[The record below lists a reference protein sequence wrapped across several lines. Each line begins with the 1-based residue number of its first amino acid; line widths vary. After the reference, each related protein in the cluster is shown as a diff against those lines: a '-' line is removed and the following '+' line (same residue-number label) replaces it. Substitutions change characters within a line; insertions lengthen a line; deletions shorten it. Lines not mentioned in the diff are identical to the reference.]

1 MNKPQQSN
9 VQRRTALVTGITGFL
24 GSHLA
29 RELLAQGRRVIAFV
43 KARQETP
50 DTRQRALKALGSVT
64 ELQDEEAKRLEI
76 IEADITEPAH
86 SLLQY
91 LGELSADID
100 EVWHCAVVFQF
111 QERDRDKAFALNVE
125 GTRNL
130 LEVAIESGRN
140 KTPRFFHVSTAFVCG
155 KLRGLIP
162 ETLHEGQQFH
172 NCYESSKNEAERIVL
187 DYHAT
192 HDLDAVVLRP
202 SIIVG
207 DSRTGAAGES
217 KSGYYGVILAMY
229 RLRNSLDA
237 NLGGQ
242 QKGRDMNLRVEGRAD
257 AELNLVPVDF
267 VVQAMMLL
275 ADSPLNGNRIFHIT
289 NEVPPT
295 LDTARSC
302 LAQDL
307 DVTGF
312 HLVEAESF
320 NEVPMTSFEKLVRLS
335 IEFQTPYMWTE
346 PNFSTDT
353 LRNVLP
359 ENVLPP
365 PRIDKAMLHKLNRWY
380 FKRLDQKF
388 AAPASAATIDRD
400 QG

>member
-1 MNKPQQSN
+1 MNKPKQSN
-9 VQRRTALVTGITGFL
+9 GQHRTALFTGITGFL

-29 RELLAQGRRVIAFV
+29 RELLAQGHRVIAFV
-43 KARQETP
+43 KARQESP
-50 DTRQRALKALGSVT
+50 DTRQRTLKALGTVA
-64 ELQDEEAKRLEI
+64 ELQDEEVKRLEI
-76 IEADITEPAH
+76 IEADITEPTH

-100 EVWHCAVVFQF
+100 EVWHCAVVFKF
-111 QERDRDKAFALNVE
+111 QERDRDEAYALNVE

-130 LEVAIESGRN
+130 LEVAMASGRN
-140 KTPRFFHVSTAFVCG
+140 KAPRFFHVSTAFVCG
-155 KLRGLIP
+155 KLRGHIP
-162 ETLHEGQQFH
+162 EVLHEGQQFH

-187 DYHAT
+187 DYHTT
-192 HDLDAVVLRP
+192 HDLDTVVLRP

-217 KSGYYGVILAMY
+217 NSGYYGVILAMY

-242 QKGRDMNLRVEGRAD
+242 QKGRDMNLRVEGRAE

-275 ADSPLNGNRIFHIT
+275 ADSPLLGNRIFHIT
-289 NEVPPT
+289 NETPPT
-295 LDTARSC
+295 LDIARSC

-307 DVTGF
+307 EVTGF

-346 PNFSTDT
+346 PSFSTDT

-359 ENVLPP
+359 TDVLPP
-365 PRIDKAMLHKLNRWY
+365 PRIDEAMLHKLNRWY
-380 FKRLDQKF
+380 FQRLDKKF
-388 AAPASAATIDRD
+388 SAPTSVATRDR
-400 QG
+400 G

>member
-1 MNKPQQSN
+1 MNNTQQNNQQS
-9 VQRRTALVTGITGFL
+9 RTALVTGITGFL

-29 RELLAQGRRVIAFV
+29 RELLAQGHRVIAFV
-43 KARQETP
+43 KARQESP
-50 DTRQRALKALGSVT
+50 DTRERALKTLRMVA
-64 ELQDEEAKRLEI
+64 ELQEEEVDRLEI
-76 IEADITEPAH
+76 IEADLTEPSH
-86 SLLQY
+86 TLLQC
-91 LGELSADID
+91 LGERSADID
-100 EVWHCAVVFQF
+100 EVWHCAVVFKF
-111 QERDRDKAFALNVE
+111 QERDRDEAIALNVE

-130 LEVAIESGRN
+130 LEVSLASGRN
-140 KTPRFFHVSTAFVCG
+140 KAPRFFHVSTAFVCG

-162 ETLHEGQQFH
+162 EALHEGQQFH
-172 NCYESSKNEAERIVL
+172 NCYESTKSEAERIVL
-187 DYHAT
+187 DYHTT
-192 HDLDAVVLRP
+192 HNLDAIVLRP

-217 KSGYYGVILAMY
+217 NSGYYGVILAMY

-242 QKGRDMNLRVEGRAD
+242 QKGRDMNLRIEGRAN

-289 NEVPPT
+289 NEAPPT

-302 LAQDL
+302 LAKDL

-312 HLVEAESF
+312 HLVKAESF
-320 NEVPMTSFEKLVRLS
+320 NEVPMSTFEKLLRLR

-346 PNFSTDT
+346 PSFSTDT

-359 ENVLPP
+359 RNVLPP
-365 PRIDKAMLHKLNRWY
+365 PRIDEAMLHKLNRWY

-388 AAPASAATIDRD
+388 AAPVSAAVND
-400 QG
+400 QV